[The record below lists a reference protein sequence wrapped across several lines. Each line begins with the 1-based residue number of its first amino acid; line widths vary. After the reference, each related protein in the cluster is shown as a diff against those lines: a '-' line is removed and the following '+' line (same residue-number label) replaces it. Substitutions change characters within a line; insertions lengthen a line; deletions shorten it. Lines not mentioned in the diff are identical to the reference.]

1 MAKFAD
7 SEGREWDLSLNVG
20 LVTKLR
26 TDAGFELGKTTSAEK
41 LGEALFADPE
51 TFAKVLWVC
60 VESQAEKKGVSGE
73 AFAFALDGDTIE
85 KATTA
90 LMLAIIDFFHRRGPG
105 KVMAARLPDLLKNLD
120 SKIETAIQSRLNEQ
134 LGNSPG

>member
-20 LVTKLR
+20 LVSKLR

-60 VESQAEKKGVSGE
+60 IQQQAEKKGIDPNS
-73 AFAFALDGDTIE
+73 FAFALDGDTIE

-105 KVMAARLPDLLKNLD
+105 KVMAARLPEILTDLDNKLTTMTQK
-120 SKIETAIQSRLNEQ
+120 ALNER
-134 LGNSPG
+134 LGK